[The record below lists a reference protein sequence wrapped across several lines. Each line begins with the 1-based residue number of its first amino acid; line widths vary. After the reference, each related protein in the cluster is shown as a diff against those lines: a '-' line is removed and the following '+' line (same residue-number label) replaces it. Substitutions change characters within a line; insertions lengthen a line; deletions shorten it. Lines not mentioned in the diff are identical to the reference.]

1 MIDSTDPESGK
12 WLISNFAVSAT
23 SDNLCVSVESLGGAA
38 VRASPV
44 ELLLLLPLH
53 TVFAAAPY
61 YGKRVASRSELI
73 AGTLALLTTILR
85 WPAVCQLIPYVWDV
99 L

>member
-1 MIDSTDPESGK
+1 MVAKKSNDFVTSFFIMIDSTDPESGK

-23 SDNLCVSVESLGGAA
+23 ISASVWKVWGGAA

-61 YGKRVASRSELI
+61 YGKRVAAAAS
-73 AGTLALLTTILR
+73 
-85 WPAVCQLIPYVWDV
+85 
-99 L
+99 